1 MKTEVSAGGLIVRK
15 QKGVWLVL
23 LIKDMNNSWTFPKGK
38 VEKGESR
45 KDTAIREIRE
55 EVGLTRLHYTSP
67 VSKIKYMYRRNGL
80 IAKTVYYYLFEA
92 FGREKIVCQ
101 KSEGIRDARFVTFD
115 KAISIIGYTKTNK
128 PMLVKTQKQITV

>member
-15 QKGVWLVL
+15 QRGAWLVL

-38 VEKGESR
+38 VENGETR
-45 KDTAIREIRE
+45 KDAAIREIKE
-55 EVGLTRLHYTSP
+55 EVGLTRLRYKSP
-67 VSKIKYMYRRNGL
+67 VSKIEYTYRRNGL

-101 KSEGIRDARFVTFD
+101 KSEGIHGARFVTFD
-115 KAISIIGYTKTNK
+115 KAILTIGYVNTNK
-128 PMLVKTQKQITV
+128 PMLIKTQKLITV